1 LVGDPGTELQETS
14 GLVLSTL
21 TEEALRLDAGALLP
35 AASETAEAASL
46 STTVPSE
53 QEETVTVIEE
63 PEVAE
68 GVKTQPVAVPVLEK
82 SAEVKPLTDLEKARA

>member
-1 LVGDPGTELQETS
+1 VGEPGTELQETV
-14 GLVLSTL
+14 GLVLSTRI
-21 TEEALRLDAGALLP
+21 EEALRLDAGALLP
-35 AASETAEAASL
+35 AESDTAEAANL

-63 PEVAE
+63 LEAVE